1 MRFSSQA
8 PRVARRPVMTDA
20 LDSYRRLFLS
30 QLQEYTHRI
39 PSDLIINMDETMIR
53 QVPAPN
59 RVWGIRGAPWRLV
72 KCHANPKNGITS
84 CITVVSD
91 GTSLPVFV
99 LKKGKTP
106 RCLDSLQLDNKTAKG
121 TFSPRGWSTSDA
133 MRTYLDQIII
143 PYTKGREC
151 LLIWDVHASH
161 IHESIREHCQKN
173 KINTLIIPAGMT
185 HIYQPCDTHV
195 IGILKKRLSAIWSL
209 KLYDNPDYET
219 PLSIII
225 KDVCAIMQAIS
236 KVTIQKSF
244 KKVLFEP
251 AIEHVI
257 HDILNNIVSRIE
269 CDAKMAEIDTFI
281 QQLNAR
287 NTVY

>member
-1 MRFSSQA
+1 M
-8 PRVARRPVMTDA
+8 
-20 LDSYRRLFLS
+20 
-30 QLQEYTHRI
+30 
-39 PSDLIINMDETMIR
+39 
-53 QVPAPN
+53 
-59 RVWGIRGAPWRLV
+59 
-72 KCHANPKNGITS
+72 
-84 CITVVSD
+84 
-91 GTSLPVFV
+91 
-99 LKKGKTP
+99 
-106 RCLDSLQLDNKTAKG
+106 DSLQLDNKTAKG

-161 IHESIREHCQKN
+161 IEFHESIREHCQKN